1 MKYCNTFA
9 EGSWQYVL
17 EGRSMQ
23 QITDLL
29 LAQGLL
35 HQQTEQDGVAQ
46 LPEVVEQLSLGV
58 WVLYDVV
65 ELRVVIA

>member
-1 MKYCNTFA
+1 
-9 EGSWQYVL
+9 
-17 EGRSMQ
+17 MQ
-23 QITDLL
+23 QVTDLL

-46 LPEVVEQLSLGV
+46 LPEVVEQLSLGI

-65 ELRVVIA
+65 ELRVVVA